1 MKLTVYGT
9 RGSLP
14 TPSVQRKGELFST
27 LEFGGN
33 TTCYLLEAN
42 DGKRHIVDA
51 GSGIREL
58 GLDKIPSDVNLYISH
73 THWGHIQG
81 FPFFKHAYT
90 PGASVNIYGEAKVTG
105 DLVEKIQQTD
115 PSQVMQTL
123 QINGIEVKQ
132 VFEQQ
137 QNERN
142 FPAPLSIMQGVGTFT
157 DFIPNGPMYEDD
169 CTRIETAPVNH
180 PGGCVSYKFI
190 EKETG
195 KSVVFCSDFEPDTN
209 GLDDALVHWWK
220 GANMVLADGQYER
233 GSDIN
238 PFVPAW
244 GHSDYATNV
253 DLAKNAGIGSLL
265 LVHHDPAIDDKHLLG
280 LEERAKT
287 YAGSYLEVALAKEG
301 RTYEI

>member
-14 TPSVQRKGELFST
+14 TPSVKRGDNLFST

-42 DGKRHIVDA
+42 DGKKHIIDA

-58 GLDKIPSDVNLYISH
+58 GLDQTPGDVNLYISH
-73 THWGHIQG
+73 THWDHIQG
-81 FPFFKHAYT
+81 FPFFKHAYI
-90 PGASVNIYGEAKVTG
+90 PSARVNIFGEAKVTG
-105 DLVEKIQQTD
+105 DLVEAIQRTD
-115 PSQVMQTL
+115 PSKVMQTL
-123 QINGIEVKQ
+123 QVNGIGVKQ

-142 FPAPLSIMQGVGTFT
+142 FPAPLDIMQGIGEFT
-157 DFIPNGPMYEDD
+157 DFIPSGPIYEDG

-195 KSVVFCSDFEPDTN
+195 KSIVFCSDFEPDSN
-209 GLDDALVHWWK
+209 GLDDALLEWWK
-220 GANMVLADGQYER
+220 GADVVLADGQYEK
-233 GSDIN
+233 GSKKN
-238 PFVPAW
+238 PFVKTW

-253 DLAKNAGIGSLL
+253 DLAKKAGVGSMLI
-265 LVHHDPAIDDKHLLG
+265 VHHDPVMDDVNLLG

-287 YAGSYLEVALAKEG
+287 YAGSGLELALAREG